1 MSDSD
6 SDSDIDLPQPL
17 PAIHA
22 AVRNLDVDALRRALA
37 AGASIEERMA
47 PLPNMGTWTPLYR
60 ACANRFSDSDD
71 EDEPP
76 PNYYNYD
83 HPIDWNKRVADRVAM
98 VRALLENGASVH
110 ARCME
115 DDDTPLFA
123 AVQSDLFPADDIV
136 EMLIAAGADVNAV
149 DGNDF
154 SVLYTAAQ
162 NGRTET
168 VSQLIAAG
176 ADVHKIC
183 TGRFSP
189 LAGAG
194 IVRKVRNYAPLLR
207 AGAALPEPD
216 ERDAYL
222 NKIAATPGGYPAYE
236 RAHRTR
242 LAAIFVP
249 KFPGLPVEVIHHI
262 VSIWADCGGH

>member
-1 MSDSD
+1 MSDTDDEEPAGS
-6 SDSDIDLPQPL
+6 
-17 PAIHA
+17 AIHA
-22 AVRNLDVDALRRALA
+22 AVLNLDIDALRRALA

-60 ACANRFSDSDD
+60 ASANRFADSDD
-71 EDEPP
+71 ENEPP
-76 PNYYNYD
+76 PNYDNYD

-110 ARCME
+110 ARCVE
-115 DDDTPLFA
+115 DDDTPLHA
-123 AVQSDLFPADDIV
+123 AVQSQLFPADDIV

-149 DGNDF
+149 DEDGF

-162 NGRTET
+162 NGRAET

-183 TGRFSP
+183 TVSFTS

-194 IVRKVRNYAPLLR
+194 IVSKARNYAPLLR
-207 AGAALPEPD
+207 AGADIGPVPANY
-216 ERDAYL
+216 RDAYL
-222 NKIAATPGGYPAYE
+222 NKIAATPGGFPAYE
-236 RAHRTR
+236 REHRRR
-242 LAAIFVP
+242 LTAVFAN
-249 KFPGLPVEVIHHI
+249 KFPMLPVEVTSHI
-262 VSIWADCGGH
+262 VLLWGHCGDYFY